1 MLLTTITIILIIGL
15 LTSLGFSSKENKS
28 LRSQIDSL
36 NESLETAHQE
46 KEMVDATRQ
55 LLRNEV
61 TVLKSQIRVMES
73 KSMHGVV
80 DAPKTEEA
88 KPKKKKYFKKKS
100 APKMSA
106 DKK

>member
-1 MLLTTITIILIIGL
+1 MLTIITIILIIGL
-15 LTSLGFSSKENKS
+15 VTALGFSSKENKG
-28 LRSQIDSL
+28 LKFQIDSL
-36 NESLETAHQE
+36 NESLKTVHQE
-46 KEMVDATRQ
+46 KEMIDATRQ

-73 KSMHGVV
+73 KSMHGVI
-80 DAPKTEEA
+80 DTPKTEEP

-106 DKK
+106 DQK

>member
-1 MLLTTITIILIIGL
+1 MLVIILSAAL
-15 LTSLGFSSKENKS
+15 VVAVTAAVMFASKNQVLGNDLFGVKEEIEA
-28 LRSQIDSL
+28 LR
-36 NESLETAHQE
+36 ESLELANAQ
-46 KEMVDATRQ
+46 RQ
-55 LLRNEV
+55 LLRNEI

-80 DAPKTEEA
+80 DAPKTEEV
-88 KPKKKKYFKKKS
+88 KKKKKYFRKKV

>member
-1 MLLTTITIILIIGL
+1 MLVIILSAALVVATTAAVMFASKNQVLGNNL
-15 LTSLGFSSKENKS
+15 LEVNSEIETLKV
-28 LRSQIDSL
+28 
-36 NESLETAHQE
+36 SLELANAQ
-46 KEMVDATRQ
+46 RQ

-80 DAPKTEEA
+80 DAPKSDEP
-88 KPKKKKYFKKKS
+88 KKKKKYFKKKS

-106 DKK
+106 EQK

>member
-1 MLLTTITIILIIGL
+1 MLVTTITIILIFGL
-15 LTSLGFSSKENKS
+15 ATALGFTVKENNS
-28 LRSQIDSL
+28 LKNQI
-36 NESLETAHQE
+36 NELQGSLETAHQE

-73 KSMHGVV
+73 KSMHGIA

-88 KPKKKKYFKKKS
+88 KSKKKKYFKKKS

-106 DKK
+106 DQK

>member
-1 MLLTTITIILIIGL
+1 MTTVILSIVITCLVIA
-15 LTSLGFSSKENKS
+15 LGFAVSKNQFLQTNIDALEAS
-28 LRSQIDSL
+28 LDTIRK
-36 NESLETAHQE
+36 E

-73 KSMHGVV
+73 KSMHGVIN
-80 DAPKTEEA
+80 APKTEES

-106 DKK
+106 DQK

>member
-1 MLLTTITIILIIGL
+1 MLVIILSAALIVAATVAVSFASKNQVL
-15 LTSLGFSSKENKS
+15 VNDLGTVNSEIEALK
-28 LRSQIDSL
+28 
-36 NESLETAHQE
+36 ESLEMTS
-46 KEMVDATRQ
+46 ATRQ

-80 DAPKTEEA
+80 DAPKTEEV
-88 KPKKKKYFKKKS
+88 KKKKKYFRKKA

>member
-1 MLLTTITIILIIGL
+1 MLVTTITIILIIGL
-15 LTSLGFSSKENKS
+15 ATALGFTSKENSS
-28 LRSQIDSL
+28 LKNQIDEL
-36 NESLETAHQE
+36 YGSLETARQE
-46 KEMVDATRQ
+46 KEMVNATRQ

-80 DAPKTEEA
+80 DAPKTDEP
-88 KPKKKKYFKKKS
+88 KKKKKYFKKKS

-106 DKK
+106 EQK

>member
-1 MLLTTITIILIIGL
+1 MLVIILSAALVIAV
-15 LTSLGFSSKENKS
+15 TAAVMFASKNQVLGNDLFGVKEEIEA
-28 LRSQIDSL
+28 LR
-36 NESLETAHQE
+36 ESLELANAQ
-46 KEMVDATRQ
+46 RQ
-55 LLRNEV
+55 LLRNEI

-80 DAPKTEEA
+80 DVPKTEEV
-88 KPKKKKYFKKKS
+88 KKKKKYFRKKA

>member
-1 MLLTTITIILIIGL
+1 MLVIILSVALIVTTTAAVMFASKNQVL
-15 LTSLGFSSKENKS
+15 KNDLGTVNSETEALK
-28 LRSQIDSL
+28 
-36 NESLETAHQE
+36 ESLEMAN
-46 KEMVDATRQ
+46 AGRQ

-73 KSMHGVV
+73 KSMHGVI
-80 DAPKTEEA
+80 DAPKTEEV
-88 KPKKKKYFKKKS
+88 KKKKKYFRKKA

>member
-1 MLLTTITIILIIGL
+1 MLVTTITIILIIGL
-15 LTSLGFSSKENKS
+15 SIALGLTSKENNS
-28 LRSQIDSL
+28 LKNQIDGL
-36 NESLETAHQE
+36 HGSLETARQE

-80 DAPKTEEA
+80 DAPKTDEP
-88 KPKKKKYFKKKS
+88 KKKKKYFKKKS

-106 DKK
+106 EQK

>member
-1 MLLTTITIILIIGL
+1 MLVTTITIILIIGL
-15 LTSLGFSSKENKS
+15 ATALGFSSKENNS
-28 LRSQIDSL
+28 LKNQIDEL
-36 NESLETAHQE
+36 HGSLETVRQE

-80 DAPKTEEA
+80 DVPKTEEA
-88 KPKKKKYFKKKS
+88 KPKKKKYFKKKA

>member
-1 MLLTTITIILIIGL
+1 MLVIILSAAL
-15 LTSLGFSSKENKS
+15 VVATSAAVMFASKNQVLGNDLFGVKEEIEA
-28 LRSQIDSL
+28 LR
-36 NESLETAHQE
+36 ESLEMAN
-46 KEMVDATRQ
+46 AGRQ

-80 DAPKTEEA
+80 DAPKSDEP
-88 KPKKKKYFKKKS
+88 KKKKKYFKKKS

-106 DKK
+106 EQK

>member
-1 MLLTTITIILIIGL
+1 MLVIILAAAL
-15 LTSLGFSSKENKS
+15 VVATTAAVMFASKNQVLGNDLFGVKEEIEA
-28 LRSQIDSL
+28 LR
-36 NESLETAHQE
+36 ESLEMAN
-46 KEMVDATRQ
+46 AGRQ

-80 DAPKTEEA
+80 DTPKTEEV
-88 KPKKKKYFKKKS
+88 KKKKKYFRKKA

>member
-1 MLLTTITIILIIGL
+1 MLITTITIILIIGL
-15 LTSLGFSSKENKS
+15 VTALGFTSKENNFLKD
-28 LRSQIDSL
+28 QIDSL
-36 NESLETAHQE
+36 NDSLETARQE

-88 KPKKKKYFKKKS
+88 KPKKKKYFKKKA

>member
-1 MLLTTITIILIIGL
+1 MLVITLSIALAVSVIVSAMLGSKNQFLTNELDAA
-15 LTSLGFSSKENKS
+15 N
-28 LRSQIDSL
+28 SQIESL
-36 NESLETAHQE
+36 KESLEMAN
-46 KEMVDATRQ
+46 AGRQ

-61 TVLKSQIRVMES
+61 TVLQSKIRVMES
-73 KSMHGVV
+73 KSMHPVI
-80 DAPKTEEA
+80 DTPKIEEA

>member
-1 MLLTTITIILIIGL
+1 MTTVILSIVILGL
-15 LTSLGFSSKENKS
+15 LVALGFTASKNQFLQTNNDALEA
-28 LRSQIDSL
+28 
-36 NESLETAHQE
+36 SLETIRKE

-61 TVLKSQIRVMES
+61 IVLKAQIQASANKPV
-73 KSMHGVV
+73 
-80 DAPKTEEA
+80 APTTEEA
-88 KPKKKKYFKKKS
+88 KPKKKKYFKKKA

>member
-1 MLLTTITIILIIGL
+1 MTTVILSIVITCLVIA
-15 LTSLGFSSKENKS
+15 LGFAVSKNQFLQTNIDALEAS
-28 LRSQIDSL
+28 LDTTRK
-36 NESLETAHQE
+36 E

-73 KSMHGVV
+73 KSMHGVI
-80 DAPKTEEA
+80 DAPKTEES

-106 DKK
+106 DQK